1 MELDRIES
9 FGQMLRRYRE
19 AIPLTR
25 KTLAE
30 RAGISPRQIS
40 NLERGKSRPRPGS
53 FNLLVKALGLDD
65 RDRTRLLAAL
75 REKLQSPPASRQR
88 RPLPLPPMPLLGRSH
103 EIEAIDTLLHRA
115 DVRLVTITG
124 PGGVGKTRLAL
135 QAATNA
141 ADAFPGGVFYVPL
154 DTLDDERLVLGD
166 IARVVGMRGDIG
178 TASRGA
184 PWRGQHHISRHVA
197 GGRISGDHDA
207 PE

>member
-135 QAATNA
+135 PGRDECRRRVPRRCLLRPSRYPRRRAFGLGRYRARGGHARRHWDGKQGSALARAAPHLPPCRRRAN
-141 ADAFPGGVFYVPL
+141 L
-154 DTLDDERLVLGD
+154 R
-166 IARVVGMRGDIG
+166 R
-178 TASRGA
+178 SRRA
-184 PWRGQHHISRHVA
+184 
-197 GGRISGDHDA
+197 
-207 PE
+207 